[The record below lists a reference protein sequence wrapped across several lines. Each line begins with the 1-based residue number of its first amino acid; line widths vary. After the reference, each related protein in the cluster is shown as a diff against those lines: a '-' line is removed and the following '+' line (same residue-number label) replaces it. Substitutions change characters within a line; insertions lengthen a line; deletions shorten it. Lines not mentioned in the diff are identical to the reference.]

1 MWIIGHTG
9 PVPDSG
15 HSTAMDLPAGTK
27 KRKKT
32 LYKLYAKKEMAQHL
46 WNTQERGRSTA
57 RLKRNK
63 NRPTTFQTNYIPA
76 CCGRTIVSFKP
87 LKEIFRAETGLGG
100 MGCKQ
105 QANNVMVSFN
115 LELITSLT

>member
-1 MWIIGHTG
+1 
-9 PVPDSG
+9 
-15 HSTAMDLPAGTK
+15 MDLPAGTN

-32 LYKLYAKKEMAQHL
+32 LYKLYAKKGDGTTPLKHTVKREKYCKV
-46 WNTQERGRSTA
+46 
-57 RLKRNK
+57 KRNK

>member
-1 MWIIGHTG
+1 
-9 PVPDSG
+9 
-15 HSTAMDLPAGTK
+15 MDLPAGTK
-27 KRKKT
+27 KRKKNTVQT
-32 LYKLYAKKEMAQHL
+32 LCQKRDGTTPLKHTVKREKYCKV
-46 WNTQERGRSTA
+46 
-57 RLKRNK
+57 KRNK